1 MVAGRDL
8 CPETGYV
15 QRGVPSF
22 SYSGKFQDKC
32 KGKGHPRTGYEDP
45 EGE

>member
-8 CPETGYV
+8 CPETGYT

-22 SYSGKFQDKC
+22 SYSRKLQG
-32 KGKGHPRTGYEDP
+32 KGKGKVHPRTGHEGP